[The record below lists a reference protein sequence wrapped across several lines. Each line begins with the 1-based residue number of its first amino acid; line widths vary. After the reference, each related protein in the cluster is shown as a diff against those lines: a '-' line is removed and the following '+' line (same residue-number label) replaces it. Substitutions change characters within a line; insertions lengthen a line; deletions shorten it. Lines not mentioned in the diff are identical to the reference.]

1 MAAWNCSTQ
10 GRYVEEQVVHMQV
23 ALYALFQR
31 LYGMYPCNFVAFLRN
46 QYKEKN
52 VMPIFTHTV
61 KVALIVITFSV
72 LANIFVSAYVRN
84 GKDAPFFNYS
94 IKG

>member
-1 MAAWNCSTQ
+1 
-10 GRYVEEQVVHMQV
+10 MQV

-61 KVALIVITFSV
+61 KVIAFF
-72 LANIFVSAYVRN
+72 FVACFVFLTSHFFVAYVRN
-84 GKDAPFFNYS
+84 GKDASFFNYS
-94 IKG
+94 IKR

>member
-1 MAAWNCSTQ
+1 MRIFSRLAAWNCNTQ

-46 QYKEKN
+46 QYKEKS

-61 KVALIVITFSV
+61 KVL
-72 LANIFVSAYVRN
+72 
-84 GKDAPFFNYS
+84 PC
-94 IKG
+94 